1 LDSERDYYQER
12 RKESNARLIQ
22 KKGMIGTEVNRIRKE
37 KQRLDCNEAQYEEKE

>member
-1 LDSERDYYQER
+1 MSGENCLLPALPLVNSE
-12 RKESNARLIQ
+12 NI